1 MVAINFNL
9 MIGDLVN
16 SEFISL
22 MTVDLAKE
30 LISSFGFGSVEEPP
44 EAETSPVPPAA
55 AQAPQPVPVPVSEPQ
70 PVKQQPIQQKPAV
83 KQSAARPD
91 PRPNYDVQSAAY
103 QSFDEEENQLTD
115 DQSNNLNMIMSVPL
129 EIMVEIG
136 RTTKKIKDILDFT
149 SGTILELDKQA
160 GSQVDV
166 FVNGKQIAKGDVVV
180 VDDFYGVR
188 ITEISSNSEIMKVL

>member
-1 MVAINFNL
+1 M
-9 MIGDLVN
+9 
-16 SEFISL
+16 
-22 MTVDLAKE
+22 
-30 LISSFGFGSVEEPP
+30 
-44 EAETSPVPPAA
+44 PPAA
-55 AQAPQPVPVPVSEPQ
+55 APAPQPVPVPVSEPQ

-166 FVNGKQIAKGDVVV
+166 LLMVSRLLKAMLLLLMILWCKDNRNIKQQ
-180 VDDFYGVR
+180 
-188 ITEISSNSEIMKVL
+188 